1 MKIVLRKL
9 NCCCSDILLQT
20 LQFRSSWNWN
30 DPRLLRK
37 QPGKRDLSRRG
48 FLPFCDLAKHINQRL
63 ICFSSLRRK
72 TRERVA
78 KVRTV
83 ERSVF
88 VHLSREVALS
98 QRAVRNET
106 DPELLKRRQQ
116 LLLRISEP

>member
-63 ICFSSLRRK
+63 ICFSSFRRK
-72 TRERVA
+72 SRKRVA

-83 ERSVF
+83 ECRVF
-88 VHLSREVALS
+88 VHLSREEASS
-98 QRAVRNET
+98 QRAIWNET
-106 DPELLKRRQQ
+106 DSEFLERR
-116 LLLRISEP
+116 